1 MAAPSEWIF
10 EHLVI
15 YSYRREKVWV
25 PTLPPVHVSIIACA
39 LQCTSHA
46 NIRHRR
52 KHGTMTSNDNAAAR
66 TMLAAARVKSESTL
80 AKALSLRAV
89 QSLAGRDL

>member
-1 MAAPSEWIF
+1 
-10 EHLVI
+10 
-15 YSYRREKVWV
+15 
-25 PTLPPVHVSIIACA
+25 
-39 LQCTSHA
+39 
-46 NIRHRR
+46 
-52 KHGTMTSNDNAAAR
+52 MTSNDNAAAR